1 MDFEMT
7 NEAQLRELKREN
19 RELKK
24 YLLSVSTVVAQSVA
38 VIDSIGNAPPTN
50 SQWEQ
55 LGAVANTLEMAND
68 SMMHF
73 GLKLDFD
80 KMKRLKKKWEIFKA
94 QRIKND

>member
-38 VIDSIGNAPPTN
+38 VNEATQKEMGN
-50 SQWEQ
+50 
-55 LGAVANTLEMAND
+55 L
-68 SMMHF
+68 
-73 GLKLDFD
+73 
-80 KMKRLKKKWEIFKA
+80 
-94 QRIKND
+94 